1 MFTSTNVPCR
11 LSQFSVG
18 YQGAQL
24 WKSYNQITIQSTS
37 LINNKYKLRNILCL
51 MLLWFYVC
59 LLFDPVFTSAYF
71 CGSHDFIIHH
81 ICS

>member
-11 LSQFSVG
+11 LSEFSVG

-37 LINNKYKLRNILCL
+37 LINNKYKLRNILMFNVIAVLC
-51 MLLWFYVC
+51 MLAF
-59 LLFDPVFTSAYF
+59 
-71 CGSHDFIIHH
+71 
-81 ICS
+81 